1 MFAAAVAKWKSVIV
15 LKLVL
20 STLVFSA
27 ILYVVY
33 FFDNVVVLYCFLNWM
48 LTMY

>member
-1 MFAAAVAKWKSVIV
+1 MFAAAVSKWKSVIV

-33 FFDNVVVLYCFLNWM
+33 FLIMLQYCIAF
-48 LTMY
+48 